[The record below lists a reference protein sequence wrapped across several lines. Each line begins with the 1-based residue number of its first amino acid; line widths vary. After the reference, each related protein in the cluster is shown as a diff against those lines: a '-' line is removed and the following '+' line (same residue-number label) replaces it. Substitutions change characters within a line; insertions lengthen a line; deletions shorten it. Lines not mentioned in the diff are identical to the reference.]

1 MEAGAGGSEG
11 ASLQE
16 HDEKSPGWIST
27 AREGGRE
34 GEGGGGREGKA
45 TERGGEESGRPG
57 GPMMWSKPEEAADR
71 PGDWRANK

>member
-27 AREGGRE
+27 ARERGRERGREEEMEGGRGRE
-34 GEGGGGREGKA
+34 GEGGRGRQQSGAERNQGDQEG
-45 TERGGEESGRPG
+45 P
-57 GPMMWSKPEEAADR
+57 
-71 PGDWRANK
+71 